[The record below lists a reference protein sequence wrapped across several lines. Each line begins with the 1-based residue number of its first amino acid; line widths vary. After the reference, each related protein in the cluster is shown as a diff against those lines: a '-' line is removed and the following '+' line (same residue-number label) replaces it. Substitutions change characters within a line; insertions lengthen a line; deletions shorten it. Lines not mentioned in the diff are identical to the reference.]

1 MQDKIDLYCY
11 TALLFLFLWIL
22 YNGYKD
28 SKQELISITITDS
41 DDDEED

>member
-11 TALLFLFLWIL
+11 TAILFLFLWIL

-28 SKQELISITITDS
+28 SKQELTSIAYS
-41 DDDEED
+41 DDDEKD